1 MCNNSLSIQK
11 YLLVPGAHWDTETF
25 MLYDSYHRDS
35 VIVILQSYRVTH
47 ISCTLKVWLNTHL
60 LLHHQLFKCLYL
72 DFRVIIDFFAILCIL
87 YSLTV
92 SYCYKFSEVCSLPDC
107 QRSLTLQSFSNVVLC
122 HSNNFLSVIEHCFSF
137 LVSKPAP
144 YWEGTAVINGEFKEL
159 KLTDYR
165 GKYLV
170 FFFYPLDL

>member
-1 MCNNSLSIQK
+1 MGSPPHLAPWRCWEWTHSCYNITSFLNAYMLHFREVGFLYNSMHLILSNSK
-11 YLLVPGAHWDTETF
+11 LLFQV
-25 MLYDSYHRDS
+25 L
-35 VIVILQSYRVTH
+35 
-47 ISCTLKVWLNTHL
+47 
-60 LLHHQLFKCLYL
+60 
-72 DFRVIIDFFAILCIL
+72 
-87 YSLTV
+87 
-92 SYCYKFSEVCSLPDC
+92 
-107 QRSLTLQSFSNVVLC
+107 RSLWASRLPVKSKALEASINFQCFSKAVLC
-122 HSNNFLSVIEHCFSF
+122 HSNNFLCYRRLCFSF